1 MSAMQALKARVENG
15 RIKLDEPTDLPEGTE
30 LFLVPANGSDDLDDQ
45 ERAALHA
52 SIEEAEGELD
62 AGQVVSEE
70 VLWARLRAIP

>member
-1 MSAMQALKARVENG
+1 MHALKIRVENG

-30 LFLVPANGSDDLDDQ
+30 LYLVAADIGDELDDE

-52 SIEEAEGELD
+52 SIEEAERELD

-70 VLWARLRAIP
+70 ELWARLRAIP